1 MAMFYTNEQYIS
13 GKGVFFIVED
23 EEGEPRH
30 FLLDISVL
38 EKLSGKTKIQFPESA
53 GLSFL
58 YHYRNHI
65 HRMCMVAFKETP
77 NWSNERP
84 YPLNLSHMSK

>member
-1 MAMFYTNEQYIS
+1 MFYTNEQYIL

-30 FLLDISVL
+30 FLLDLAVL
-38 EKLSGKTKIQFPESA
+38 EKLSGEKKIQFPETTSF
-53 GLSFL
+53 GLL
-58 YHYRNHI
+58 YHYRNQI
-65 HRMCMVAFKETP
+65 HTMCMVAFQETP